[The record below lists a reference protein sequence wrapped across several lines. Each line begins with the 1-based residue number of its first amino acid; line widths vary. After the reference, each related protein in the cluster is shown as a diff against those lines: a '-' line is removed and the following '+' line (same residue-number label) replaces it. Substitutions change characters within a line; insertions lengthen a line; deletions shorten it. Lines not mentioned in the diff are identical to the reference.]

1 MILPAA
7 TLMFGHSWAMMSLR
21 KPVGCQ
27 LGAMVERG
35 AFLPADSVPPEAVRV
50 SLRED
55 MLFMMGNSKNAKG
68 RNEIRRK

>member
-1 MILPAA
+1 
-7 TLMFGHSWAMMSLR
+7 
-21 KPVGCQ
+21 
-27 LGAMVERG
+27 MVERG

-55 MLFMMGNSKNAKG
+55 MLFILGDSKNAEG